1 MFLLAQTTGQTSFQ
15 FARLEQMSEGWQ
27 WLVMIVVCIAM
38 LAYVVYMYIRD
49 SVELSLGLTI
59 SLTLLR
65 VLAFAGILFYF
76 LDLEKRTERNI
87 VKPSRAIVMVDTSQ
101 SMGIRDAESASATS
115 RTEEVVAALD
125 SGLLVNDLRK
135 EHDVVVYR
143 FDEST
148 KPTEIA
154 ALPQLPS
161 EEDGSA
167 AEDAKRAELSRSL
180 QESRWLAL
188 VAACIFGVSVLAGG
202 VHLIFGARA
211 SSGGEPNA
219 WAFLVSVVA
228 LIASVVVLAVAT
240 LRTPDVGVLAAIGLQ
255 EPQEETPQAGG
266 ETETQVVQE
275 TQVDWNQLLVPQG
288 EETRLGDALRF
299 IVNKERGGTIAGI
312 VVATDGRR
320 NAGVEAEV
328 AINAALDAEIPVFT
342 IGLGSARR
350 PVNLRVVDIE
360 APQRVYPGDDFTITG
375 YIQQFGVNAKSITVE
390 LLSGEAN
397 ANEEENSLSVE
408 EERAITLGED
418 GKMVPV
424 EFQVSPVAQGVREYV
439 MRVKA
444 VEEDNNE
451 RDNEKRATVE
461 VLERRTRVLLI
472 AGGPTREY
480 RFLRDM
486 LYRDKDTHLEVWLQ
500 SGLPGLA
507 QEADEPPLD
516 EFPQDEDELFEFDCI
531 VAFDSDWQIMSEEE
545 IDLLERFVSE
555 KAGGLVVVAGP
566 VYTPEWTRDVRRS
579 PKLKVIQ
586 SLYPVVF
593 YTRGSATLD
602 VGRFGGDQAW
612 PLEFTRDGYS
622 SEFLWLED
630 DASRS
635 EQTWAG
641 FEGIY
646 GYYGVKD
653 PKPGAKVYAR
663 FSDPSTEIEGVK
675 PIYWAGQ
682 FYGAGRV
689 FFQASG
695 EMWRVRAVD
704 DSYFE
709 TYYTKLIRWAA
720 QGRLLRDSSRGIL
733 LTDKER
739 CRLGEHVVIRAILQD
754 AQYQPLQDAE
764 VSATLIQPNGELKTL
779 TLKAVQDATREGTYA
794 AQFTALDEGSY
805 RVELVTPGGDD
816 DELLSREVRVVAAR
830 TESERPERDD
840 ALLEKIAQQ
849 TGGEYFVGMQAAT
862 DEAAEK
868 PTVVASMKSREQT
881 TYLPGTPDK
890 QFDEMLMTWLM
901 FFIAGVLSLEWLVR
915 RLSKLA

>member
-115 RTEEVVAALD
+115 RTEEVVAALE

-202 VHLIFGARA
+202 AHLIFGARA

-350 PVNLRVVDIE
+350 PVNLRVVDI
-360 APQRVYPGDDFTITG
+360 
-375 YIQQFGVNAKSITVE
+375 
-390 LLSGEAN
+390 
-397 ANEEENSLSVE
+397 
-408 EERAITLGED
+408 
-418 GKMVPV
+418 
-424 EFQVSPVAQGVREYV
+424 
-439 MRVKA
+439 
-444 VEEDNNE
+444 
-451 RDNEKRATVE
+451 
-461 VLERRTRVLLI
+461 
-472 AGGPTREY
+472 
-480 RFLRDM
+480 
-486 LYRDKDTHLEVWLQ
+486 
-500 SGLPGLA
+500 
-507 QEADEPPLD
+507 
-516 EFPQDEDELFEFDCI
+516 
-531 VAFDSDWQIMSEEE
+531 
-545 IDLLERFVSE
+545 
-555 KAGGLVVVAGP
+555 
-566 VYTPEWTRDVRRS
+566 
-579 PKLKVIQ
+579 
-586 SLYPVVF
+586 
-593 YTRGSATLD
+593 
-602 VGRFGGDQAW
+602 
-612 PLEFTRDGYS
+612 
-622 SEFLWLED
+622 
-630 DASRS
+630 
-635 EQTWAG
+635 
-641 FEGIY
+641 
-646 GYYGVKD
+646 
-653 PKPGAKVYAR
+653 
-663 FSDPSTEIEGVK
+663 
-675 PIYWAGQ
+675 
-682 FYGAGRV
+682 
-689 FFQASG
+689 
-695 EMWRVRAVD
+695 
-704 DSYFE
+704 
-709 TYYTKLIRWAA
+709 
-720 QGRLLRDSSRGIL
+720 
-733 LTDKER
+733 
-739 CRLGEHVVIRAILQD
+739 
-754 AQYQPLQDAE
+754 
-764 VSATLIQPNGELKTL
+764 
-779 TLKAVQDATREGTYA
+779 
-794 AQFTALDEGSY
+794 
-805 RVELVTPGGDD
+805 
-816 DELLSREVRVVAAR
+816 
-830 TESERPERDD
+830 
-840 ALLEKIAQQ
+840 
-849 TGGEYFVGMQAAT
+849 
-862 DEAAEK
+862 
-868 PTVVASMKSREQT
+868 
-881 TYLPGTPDK
+881 
-890 QFDEMLMTWLM
+890 
-901 FFIAGVLSLEWLVR
+901 
-915 RLSKLA
+915 